1 MKRRLAMLALG
12 ALLLG
17 STVSCD
23 LEFDFVA
30 DAIGQQEMKHSRDP
44 DVMAV
49 RQIRANAYRMNKARL
64 ARNKFI
70 ATGDQS
76 ALDEA
81 LKADPHDPELLALDY
96 ARASV
101 IENDSN
107 EGLRLFTK
115 VVLDRRVRGLNDDV
129 EATRQE
135 VSRLA
140 LDAFARI
147 MAKRLSGG
155 IRTPGP
161 DDPNKALYDNYCA
174 QLRHHTRTYA
184 SDGWTVA
191 HQLDF
196 GVPCAS

>member
-1 MKRRLAMLALG
+1 VKRRLVLLALG
-12 ALLLG
+12 TLLMG
-17 STVSCD
+17 STTSCD

-30 DAIGQQEMKHSRDP
+30 DAIGQQQMKHSRNP
-44 DVMAV
+44 EVLAI
-49 RQIRANAYRMNKARL
+49 RQIRANAYRMDKARL

-96 ARASV
+96 ARALV
-101 IENDSN
+101 AEHDSD
-107 EGLRLFTK
+107 EAERLFIK

-129 EATRQE
+129 EATKQE

-140 LDAFARI
+140 LDAFARM

-155 IRTPGP
+155 ILAPSPG
-161 DDPNKALYDNYCA
+161 DPNRPLYDRYCA
-174 QLRHHTRTYA
+174 QLRHHNRTYA

-196 GVPCAS
+196 GVPCTS